1 MHALAPQKYT
11 TKNREDARS
20 WLDSFELYTQ
30 SEQIF
35 DDRSKAI
42 NFLSRLETE
51 VNKVVW
57 THASMNGDNQPTYKK
72 LRKSF
77 LALYDKIDK
86 SFTHYLAEFHT
97 RNQGKSESVT
107 KYYTELMM
115 LAKQAFP
122 DINTET
128 RMCVVGNKFIEG
140 VNSRALQIELK
151 KHMVEKDQ
159 RWCNV
164 KAKFN
169 PRYET
174 LLTKAEQIA
183 SLYID
188 HRENLT
194 RSKEDQ
200 YGNSSSN
207 DTDSEYDVR
216 RVNYDSRLAKVRCF
230 SCQEYG
236 HYSRDCPLNEVKHD
250 KRRMNVDTKGLIV
263 TEVARKIDIDAEAKQ
278 LRVEAEKTIGS
289 WKQIQGVCRIDY
301 QPTRFIVDTGTSKTI
316 IAERVLTPA
325 SIKQIE
331 PIAYNVVTANGEPFQ
346 IVGQKQCLIHH
357 GKTATL
363 INALIAKNLT
373 DDCLLGMDFLMKS
386 SATRKAIQTIHQEL
400 TTQFDDIHISQVDE
414 ELFDKTTNQCRLNVI
429 SKSQQEK
436 SGRPMP
442 TELIKINK
450 NDIRH
455 SHRLSRETQQEADDR
470 HHEDDSGMHEYRRN

>member
-1 MHALAPQKYT
+1 
-11 TKNREDARS
+11 
-20 WLDSFELYTQ
+20 
-30 SEQIF
+30 
-35 DDRSKAI
+35 
-42 NFLSRLETE
+42 
-51 VNKVVW
+51 
-57 THASMNGDNQPTYKK
+57 MNGDNQPTYKK

-183 SLYID
+183 SLYTD

-230 SCQEYG
+230 
-236 HYSRDCPLNEVKHD
+236 L
-250 KRRMNVDTKGLIV
+250 
-263 TEVARKIDIDAEAKQ
+263 ARKIDIDAEAKQ
-278 LRVEAEKTIGS
+278 IRVEAEKTIGS

-331 PIAYNVVTANGEPFQ
+331 PIAYNVVTANGEPIQ

-386 SATRKAIQTIHQEL
+386 PATRKAIQTIHQEL

-442 TELIKINK
+442 T
-450 NDIRH
+450 
-455 SHRLSRETQQEADDR
+455 
-470 HHEDDSGMHEYRRN
+470 